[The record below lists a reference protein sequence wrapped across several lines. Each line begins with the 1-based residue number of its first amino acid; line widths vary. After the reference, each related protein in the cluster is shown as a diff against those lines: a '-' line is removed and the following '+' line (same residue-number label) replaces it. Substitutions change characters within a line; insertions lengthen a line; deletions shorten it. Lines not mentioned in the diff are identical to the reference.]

1 MRTAM
6 RIKARRSAWLPAL
19 LLLAGGGSRAVYAQ
33 TTMPP
38 NRSPA
43 VGERAS
49 AGSSDEAYAPFIVEA
64 AQRFS
69 IPVEW
74 IRAVMRIES
83 RGNARAVSPA
93 GAMGLMQ
100 IMPATWADLTA
111 RYGLGADP
119 FEPRANIHAGAAYLR
134 LMWDRYGDLAAML
147 AAYNAGPGR
156 ADAYAAAR
164 RPLPSV
170 TVAYVDRVTRRL
182 RGGEPMVA
190 IQHFIDPL
198 AWRRGA
204 IFAAQSEGTST
215 GSRAAFA
222 PASKLQPV
230 RTVEAMARAEDRP
243 MDTLFVALS
252 GETRP

>member
-6 RIKARRSAWLPAL
+6 RIKARRSAWFPAL
-19 LLLAGGGSRAVYAQ
+19 LLLAGGGSRAVDAQ

-38 NRSPA
+38 DRSPA
-43 VGERAS
+43 VNERAS
-49 AGSSDEAYAPFIVEA
+49 AGSSDEVYAPFIIEA

-69 IPVEW
+69 IPAEW

-83 RGNARAVSPA
+83 RGNRRAISPA

-100 IMPATWADLTA
+100 IMPATWTDLSA

-119 FEPRANIHAGAAYLR
+119 FDPRANIHAGAAYLR

-156 ADAYAAAR
+156 ADAYVAAR

-170 TVAYVDRVTRRL
+170 TVAYVDRALRWL
-182 RGGEPMVA
+182 RGGEPMIA
-190 IQHFIDPL
+190 MQPAIDPL
-198 AWRRGA
+198 AWRRAA
-204 IFAAQSEGTST
+204 IFAARSGSTST
-215 GSRAAFA
+215 GSRSAIT
-222 PASKLQPV
+222 PASKLHPA
-230 RTVEAMARAEDRP
+230 RPDEAMARADDRP
-243 MDTLFVALS
+243 AGALFVALS
-252 GETRP
+252 GKTQP